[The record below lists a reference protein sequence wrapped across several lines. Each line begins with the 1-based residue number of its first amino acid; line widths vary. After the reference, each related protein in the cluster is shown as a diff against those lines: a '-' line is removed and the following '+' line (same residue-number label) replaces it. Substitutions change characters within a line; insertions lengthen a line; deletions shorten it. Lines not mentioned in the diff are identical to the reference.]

1 MNWLAHLNLSEP
13 TVDFRLGN
21 VIADFVKGEARL
33 ALPAQVKRGT
43 DCHLLI
49 DAYTDAHPVF
59 LRSRQRVSRPNRKF
73 ASILIDIFYDH
84 FLSVHWLA
92 YSAQPREDFIA
103 EVYRD
108 FLKFTE
114 GQVPQARTFVEHMV
128 QGDWLNEYVSVDG
141 IARTLARVSGRLQRP
156 GVLTPMAEE
165 LRANYAGFEQDFAEF
180 YPQLRTHVVEAG
192 FGVSE

>member
-13 TVDFRLGN
+13 TVEFRLGN

-59 LRSRQRVSRPNRKF
+59 QRSRQRISRPNRKF

-84 FLSVHWLA
+84 FLSVHWA
-92 YSAQPREDFIA
+92 DHSAQPREVFIA
-103 EVYRD
+103 NVYRD
-108 FLKFTE
+108 FLAYTE
-114 GQVPQARTFVEHMV
+114 QQVPQARSFVEHMV
-128 QGDWLNEYVSVDG
+128 QGDWLNEYISVEG
-141 IARTLARVSGRLQRP
+141 IRRTLTRVSGRLGRP
-156 GVLTPMAEE
+156 GLLTPMAEE
-165 LRANYAGFEQDFAEF
+165 LTANYAGLDADFAEF
-180 YPQLRTHVVEAG
+180 YPQLREHVLANG
-192 FGVSE
+192 FVVS